1 MTTEG
6 QVAIVTGG
14 AGGIGSA
21 VARVLAEDGAHVICV
36 DRDRDALD
44 GLAERA
50 QGWDGDLAGRIEG
63 VVQDIGDPEGVAACV
78 RGVAER
84 HGRIDVLVNNAG
96 ISGPARPVWEVP
108 TDYWHDIFRV
118 HIHGTFYFMREVIPH
133 MTAAGYGRIVNVT
146 SVAGKEGN
154 PNSAAYSAAKAAAIG
169 LTKSAGKELARTG
182 VLVNAVTP
190 TVIETRL
197 VEQVTPSFHE
207 YLVSKIPM
215 GRIGQPAEVAELVR
229 FLASPRV
236 SFSTGA
242 VFDISGGR
250 ATY

>member
-1 MTTEG
+1 MY
-6 QVAIVTGG
+6 A
-14 AGGIGSA
+14 
-21 VARVLAEDGAHVICV
+21 
-36 DRDRDALD
+36 
-44 GLAERA
+44 
-50 QGWDGDLAGRIEG
+50 
-63 VVQDIGDPEGVAACV
+63 
-78 RGVAER
+78 
-84 HGRIDVLVNNAG
+84 
-96 ISGPARPVWEVP
+96 
-108 TDYWHDIFRV
+108 V

-154 PNSAAYSAAKAAAIG
+154 PNSAAYSSAKAAAIG
-169 LTKSAGKELARTG
+169 LTKSAGKELAQTG

-207 YLVSKIPM
+207 YLISKIPM
-215 GRIGQPAEVAELVR
+215 GRIGQPSEVAELVR